1 MPLDPICKK
10 IISDN
15 TQCVSD
21 YGGKK
26 YYFCSPECKQKFD
39 VLEKSV
45 IRLKRSLSEKEKIS
59 FGKLKKDIIKP
70 GICTLCGAC
79 AASCEYIT
87 IEDDAP
93 KLVGPCKACG
103 VCYYQCPRTITT
115 EEGLIGS
122 LRYAYAAKSAIP
134 EVKGQDGGVVTSLL
148 LYALDE
154 GLIDCAVV
162 TIRSKEEP
170 WKPVPIVAKTREEI
184 LESSGSVYSHSMT
197 LEALM
202 SAIKQGMNSVAF
214 VGTSCNIDAVTKMQ
228 KSSFGFLHLFMR
240 AKVLK
245 LGLFCMDTFSYE
257 GIKTVLES
265 YGITLE
271 NVDAMKI
278 RKGKF
283 EVTLK
288 DGKEHFFELSDFD
301 EHRSSSCRFCTDLTA
316 ENSDISFG
324 GVGSPKGWTTVLAR
338 SAIGYEIFNE
348 AVDNGYIEARHLTDD
363 ELEKVLNLAKMK
375 KVQMYDLRRREGIKK
390 AE

>member
-15 TQCVSD
+15 TQYVSD
-21 YGGKK
+21 YGGKN

-45 IRLKRSLSEKEKIS
+45 IRLKRGLSEKEKIS
-59 FGKLKKDIIKP
+59 FGKLRKDIIKP

-87 IEDDAP
+87 IEGGVP
-93 KLVGPCKACG
+93 KLIGPCKACG

-115 EEGLIGS
+115 EEGLIGCF
-122 LRYAYAAKSAIP
+122 RYAYAARSAIP
-134 EVKGQDGGVVTSLL
+134 EIKGQDGGVVTSLL

-162 TIRSKEEP
+162 TTRSEEEP

-184 LESSGSVYSHSMT
+184 LGSSGSIYSHSMT

-202 SAIKQGMNSVAF
+202 SAIKQGMNSIAF

-257 GIKTVLES
+257 GIKAVLES
-265 YGITLE
+265 YGIMLE

-278 RKGKF
+278 RRGKF

-288 DGKEHFFELSDFD
+288 DGKERIFDLSEFD
-301 EHRSSSCRFCTDLTA
+301 EYRSSSCRFCTDLTA

-324 GVGSPKGWTTVLAR
+324 GVGSPRGWTTVLAR

-348 AVDNGYIEARHLTDD
+348 AVDNGYIEARNLTDD
-363 ELEKVLNLAKMK
+363 ELERVLNLAKMK
-375 KVQMYDLRRREGIKK
+375 KVQMYDLNRRQKP
-390 AE
+390 